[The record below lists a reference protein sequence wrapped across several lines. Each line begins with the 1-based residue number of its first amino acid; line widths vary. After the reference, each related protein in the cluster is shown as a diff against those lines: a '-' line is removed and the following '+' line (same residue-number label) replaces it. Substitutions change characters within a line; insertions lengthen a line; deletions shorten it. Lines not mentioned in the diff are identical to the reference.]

1 MSARNQTLA
10 IALAILLAIL
20 LGALAGDTLMP
31 LFTWGG
37 QFFIRLLKMVIV
49 PLILSSLIA
58 GVVGAGSSGGLGR
71 LGLKTM
77 AYYLLTSTLAILM
90 GLLVF
95 NLLDPGLGAAPP
107 DAVMPQVQPATE
119 ATIPAILLRMVPDNI
134 VDAMARTDTLAIIF
148 FALLLR
154 CGGQPAA
161 GSDRHR
167 IESLVSRLLLEVM
180 LTITGWVLKPGP
192 GRHFLSGRRG
202 GGRSGT
208 VPVQRPCA
216 LLHHRGHV
224 PLGAHSLL
232 TLPIMIRVI
241 WRAYHPWRFGSAMGP
256 AHADGL
262 LHQLLERHP
271 AGDTQLCRET
281 GGHQQPHLLLRDPSG
296 ATINMDGTALYE
308 CGVALFIAQYYGIDL
323 GLGQQVVL
331 VFTCLLTSIAVAGIP
346 MASIALIP
354 VILAAVG
361 PSGVRH
367 RPGDRAGPVAGH
379 VSHGGQ
385 RLVRRLRCRRGRRQR
400 GRARSP
406 RRITGLSSRI
416 PAIRIPAPPVSPVYH
431 RDRLAS
437 LRL

>member
-119 ATIPAILLRMVPDNI
+119 ATIPAILLRMVPTNI
-134 VDAMARTDTLAIIF
+134 VDALARTDTLAIIF
-148 FALLLR
+148 FALLF
-154 CGGQPAA
+154 GAA
-161 GSDRHR
+161 AVRLPEAGRQR
-167 IESLVSRLLLEVM
+167 IESLARLVLEVM
-180 LTITGWVLKPGP
+180 LTITGWVLKVAPFGIFCLV
-192 GRHFLSGRRG
+192 GGAVADLGLSLF
-202 GGRSGT
+202 SGLVLYFIT
-208 VPVQRPCA
+208 VITA
-216 LLHHRGHV
+216 
-224 PLGAHSLL
+224 LGAHSLI
-232 TLPIMIRVI
+232 TLPLLMRVLAGI
-241 WRAYHPWRFGSAMGP
+241 SPWRFGSAMGP
-256 AHADGL
+256 AILMAFSTSSSNATLPVTLDCAEKRAGL
-262 LHQLLERHP
+262 SNRTSSFVIPL
-271 AGDTQLCRET
+271 
-281 GGHQQPHLLLRDPSG
+281 G

-361 PSGVRH
+361 LPESGIALVIVL
-367 RPGDRAGPVAGH
+367 DRLLDMCRTAVNVWSDACGAAVVAASEGEH
-379 VSHGGQ
+379 F
-385 RLVRRLRCRRGRRQR
+385 
-400 GRARSP
+400 P
-406 RRITGLSSRI
+406 SRI
-416 PAIRIPAPPVSPVYH
+416 RA
-431 RDRLAS
+431 
-437 LRL
+437 